1 MSRARRSR
9 PADRPGRARL
19 RVLLATTLA
28 VTAWTAEPAVAAPF
42 SFTFDWAGSPAT
54 GFFGWQR
61 TDQLPAPGA
70 SPPFLPPYYASVR
83 SGAGPGIRLRPSP
96 AADGTRDRIYSNY
109 DPSTQSGGPKIN
121 EIYIAPGTTTI
132 ARARIRD
139 VSFLNDSEGQILRA
153 AIIDQAG
160 AFAAESAYGM
170 DDGSPPPGPFLPGVS
185 YSNVVLPELFW
196 PGYATGIPS
205 RLELSLRTI
214 CVPAG
219 NCPLVHFQADGTP
232 MSSGRFGTVE
242 LDLIDPEAPSL
253 NLGGSLTTSSSWVNT
268 NRSGRLTFTAQDPGS
283 GVRKLRLERRGSS
296 ATTVLLNETIACD
309 LTHSSPPSGTLP
321 GGACPA
327 QADRSVSQS
336 VSTNGVTTFVATAT
350 DLSGETTTRQAQIR
364 VDRQR
369 PTAALNGAVRALA
382 GRWTNRTDAVG
393 ATVAGHDALSGVS
406 KLQIADSAAGSVGE
420 AAVCTT
426 GSGPSSRC
434 APAGAARLD
443 VALAALRD
451 GRRTLRPVATDL
463 AGNRSATAPG
473 VTLLLDRR
481 SPGVPRNVRLTRTP
495 SGARGSF
502 SRASADSGSPIA
514 TSEVRSAV
522 GASAFGP
529 WRRTGTSFAT
539 GGRASDSLHAEVR
552 GVDAAGNRSRA
563 VRVDLAARA
572 RSSTGRPAC
581 RAGRACT
588 RAPQRSR
595 RPRRLFGQVVEAAA
609 TKKPACGFKV
619 KGFPGERIDAR
630 PIDFQAKNTRVGV
643 RVQFGNPR
651 AGICRDG
658 EVILNMTGRAKVD
671 AQLTPRLEKPLID
684 RVLTYVPG
692 RNNQELTFPC
702 EEDLDGGQNY
712 VVSFPG
718 GFSGLAQA
726 VSKRKPPEPLA
737 PRPENEN
744 QSFYFSLQCPSTT
757 TRQKRE
763 RDAWRYLAGYDPV
776 AKFDSTTTSVPGRV
790 GYGRTV
796 LRRALAG
803 EVPSGPSLAWQAH
816 HIIPLRDLTD
826 NGLVVVA
833 AAFRCHVYPNLRE
846 NGVYLRAP
854 AYRKGTKEFFEIP
867 DLQDRLRTWHP
878 FTTGR
883 HLESYFAHLRRE
895 LVSADAIGERKGT
908 CRHRRVFETV
918 LARVKLQL
926 ASDSFFLPGRPEPG
940 P

>member
-1 MSRARRSR
+1 M
-9 PADRPGRARL
+9 
-19 RVLLATTLA
+19 LLATTLA
-28 VTAWTAEPAVAAPF
+28 ASACTAEPAFAAPF
-42 SFTFDWAGSPAT
+42 TFSFDWAGSPAT

-61 TDQLPAPGA
+61 TDQLPPPGA
-70 SPPFLPPYYASVR
+70 DPPFLPPYYASVR
-83 SGAGPGIRLRPSP
+83 SGAGTGIRLRPSP

-121 EIYIAPGTTTI
+121 EIYTAPGTTTI
-132 ARARIRD
+132 ARAHIRD

-153 AIIDQAG
+153 AIIDQTG

-170 DDGSPPPGPFLPGVS
+170 DDGSPPPGPFLPGMS
-185 YSNVVLPELFW
+185 YSNIVLPELFW

-219 NCPLVHFQADGTP
+219 NCPLVRFQADGTP

-242 LDLIDPEAPSL
+242 IDLVDPEAPTL
-253 NLGGSLTTSSSWVNT
+253 GIGGSLTTSSGWVNT
-268 NRSGRLTFTAQDPGS
+268 NRTGRLTLTAQDPGS
-283 GVRKLRLERRGSS
+283 GVRKLRLERRGSN
-296 ATTVLLNETIACD
+296 ATTVLLNETVACD
-309 LTHSSPPSGTLP
+309 LTHSSPPPGTLP

-327 QADRSVSQS
+327 RADRSVSQS

-369 PTAALNGAVRALA
+369 PTATLNGAVRALA

-393 ATVAGHDALSGVS
+393 ATVAGNDALSGVS
-406 KLQIADSAAGSVGE
+406 KLQIADSAARSVGE

-426 GSGPSSRC
+426 GTGPSSRC
-434 APAGAARLD
+434 APDASARLD
-443 VALAALRD
+443 VGLAALGD

-463 AGNRSATAPG
+463 AGNRSETAPG

-481 SPGVPRNVRLTRTP
+481 PPGVPRNVRLTRTA

-502 SRASADSGSPIA
+502 SRASADSGSPISA
-514 TSEVRSAV
+514 SEVRSAV

-529 WRRTGTSFAT
+529 WRRTATPFAIA
-539 GGRASDSLHAEVR
+539 GRAGASIHVEVR
-552 GVDAAGNRSRA
+552 SVDMAGNRSRA

-588 RAPQRSR
+588 RTPQRSR
-595 RPRRLFGQVVEAAA
+595 RPRRLFAEVVEAARA
-609 TKKPACGFKV
+609 RDGKADCIFRLKRAPDETTA
-619 KGFPGERIDAR
+619 AR
-630 PIDFQAKNTRVGV
+630 PIDFQAKNTRVGL
-643 RVQFGNPR
+643 RIQFGYPR
-651 AGICRDG
+651 PGYCRGG
-658 EVILNMTGRAKVD
+658 ELILVMSGRAKMEARV
-671 AQLTPRLEKPLID
+671 TPRPEKPLIN
-684 RVLTYVPG
+684 RRLTYVPG

-702 EEDLDGGQNY
+702 EEDLDGVQNY
-712 VVSFPG
+712 VASFPG
-718 GFSGLAQA
+718 GFSGTAQVA
-726 VSKRKPPEPLA
+726 SKRKPPEPFA
-737 PRPENEN
+737 PRPENKN
-744 QSFYFSLQCPSTT
+744 QRFYFSLPCPTT
-757 TRQKRE
+757 AERQRRE

-776 AKFDSTTTSVPGRV
+776 AKFDSTSTSVRGRV
-790 GYGRTV
+790 AYGRSV
-796 LRRALAG
+796 LRGALAD
-803 EVPSGPSLAWQAH
+803 ELPKGPSLAWQAH

-833 AAFRCHVYPNLRE
+833 AAFRCRLYPNLRA
-846 NGVYLRAP
+846 NGVYLRARP
-854 AYRKGTKEFFEIP
+854 YRKGSRKFFEIP
-867 DLQDRLRTWHP
+867 DLEDRLRTWHP

-883 HLESYFAHLRRE
+883 YLESYFANLRRE
-895 LVSADAIGERKGT
+895 LVSANAIGERKGT

-918 LARVKLQL
+918 LARAKLQL
-926 ASDSFFLPGRPEPG
+926 ETDAFFLPGRPEPG